1 MDQPHWGNDYAQL
14 CTWGKKGKGRKWV
27 KSEMMQ
33 ELLLINQWW
42 QLKGRSFGR
51 TLAAPQADEQNNHQN
66 LRDRFFAGE
75 ELALI
80 FQSRKC

>member
-1 MDQPHWGNDYAQL
+1 MLSYVLGERRVKEES
-14 CTWGKKGKGRKWV
+14 GI

-33 ELLLINQWW
+33 ELGLINQWW